1 MRDPKRIDRICKLL
15 KENWKKV
22 PDQRLGQ
29 FLMNY
34 VFGNIGG
41 KHTAFIFYKGDDDI
55 ERMLE
60 KFGER

>member
-1 MRDPKRIDRICKLL
+1 MREFERIDRICDLL
-15 KENWKKV
+15 KEKWKKK

-41 KHTAFIFYKGDDDI
+41 RHTAFIFYGKDDKT
-55 ERMLE
+55 E
-60 KFGER
+60 KLLKEFPE